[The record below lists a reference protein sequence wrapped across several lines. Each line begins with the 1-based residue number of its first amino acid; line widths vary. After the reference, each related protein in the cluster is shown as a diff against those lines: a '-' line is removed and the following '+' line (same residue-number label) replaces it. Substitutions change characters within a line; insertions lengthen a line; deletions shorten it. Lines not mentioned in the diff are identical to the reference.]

1 MYYSYGVG
9 KGKSKVRDASDELW
23 LRERMLIGG
32 VQGYAGYGETKGGR
46 EMQKLST
53 VEFHKNCKLILIF
66 ILILRDKC
74 VIHFPKI
81 GKNGIE

>member
-1 MYYSYGVG
+1 
-9 KGKSKVRDASDELW
+9 
-23 LRERMLIGG
+23 MLSGG
-32 VQGYAGYGETKGGR
+32 VQGYSGYGETKGGG

-53 VEFHKNCKLILIF
+53 VEFHKNCKLNLIF

-74 VIHFPKI
+74 VIYFPKI